1 MGIKILTPELPES
14 VADATIVAWH
24 KEVGEHVTRDENLVD
39 LETDKVVLEV
49 PAQVSGVI
57 TEINHEVGAVVT
69 SGEVLGILSENAVAV
84 EQSKPEK
91 TAVEPPVLA
100 ATSAEKR
107 QTENMVATE
116 NTATDKVQ
124 VMHPPHASPSARQKM
139 FEQGVSQENVI
150 PGGSKGRILPEDID
164 RAAVQQ
170 KSSAGVPI
178 VAMGHGEREE
188 QRVPMTRLRARI
200 AERLQQIQNTA
211 AILTTF
217 NEIDMSAVMSLRSQY
232 KADFEKSHGVKLGF
246 MSFFARASV
255 EALKRYP
262 EANASIEGTDIIYH
276 GYYDIGVAVSS
287 SRGLVVPV
295 LRNVDTLS
303 MASIEKHIID
313 YGQRAR
319 QGSLGMDEL
328 TGGTFTLS
336 NGGVFGSLLST
347 PIINPPQCAILG
359 MHKIE
364 KRAVVINDEIVIRP
378 MMYVAL
384 SYDHRLIDGKQA
396 VGFLNSIKSS
406 IEEPAKI
413 LLDL

>member
-1 MGIKILTPELPES
+1 MKTKIVTPELPES

-49 PAQVSGVI
+49 PATVSGVV
-57 TEINHEVGAVVT
+57 TEINHKVGAVVT
-69 SGEVLGILSENAVAV
+69 SGEILGILAENTDTIAVAPA
-84 EQSKPEK
+84 EKPPEK
-91 TAVEPPVLA
+91 PAEEPQPE
-100 ATSAEKR
+100 SAPIEK
-107 QTENMVATE
+107 TDIAI
-116 NTATDKVQ
+116 TATTTDAVQ
-124 VMHPPHASPSARQKM
+124 IMRAPHASPSVRQKM
-139 FEQGVSQENVI
+139 YEQGVSVENVS
-150 PGGSKGRILPEDID
+150 PGGAKGHILPEDVK

-178 VAMGHGEREE
+178 IAMGSGEREE

-200 AERLQQIQNTA
+200 AERLQHIQNTA

-217 NEIDMSAVMSLRSQY
+217 NEIDMSAVMSLRSHY
-232 KADFEKSHGVKLGF
+232 KADFEKSHDVKLGF
-246 MSFFARASV
+246 MSFFARAAV

-262 EANASIEGTDIIYH
+262 EVNASIEDTDIIYH

-295 LRNVDTLS
+295 LRNVDTMS
-303 MASIEKHIID
+303 MASIEKQIID

-319 QGSLGMDEL
+319 KGSLGMEEL

-364 KRAVVINDEIVIRP
+364 KRAVVVDDEIVIRP

-384 SYDHRLIDGKQA
+384 SYDHRLIDGQQA

>member
-1 MGIKILTPELPES
+1 MGIKIVTPELPES

-49 PAQVSGVI
+49 PALVSGVI
-57 TEINHEVGAVVT
+57 TEINHQVGAVVT
-69 SGEVLGILSENAVAV
+69 SGEVLGNLSENTDSVM
-84 EQSKPEK
+84 EPQTEKLPEK
-91 TAVEPPVLA
+91 SSEVIP
-100 ATSAEKR
+100 EKP
-107 QTENMVATE
+107 QQQNIQAKETTE
-116 NTATDKVQ
+116 TDTVQ
-124 VMHPPHASPSARQKM
+124 IMHAPHASPSVRQKM
-139 FEQGVSQENVI
+139 YEQGVSAENI
-150 PGGSKGRILPEDID
+150 TPGGAKGHILPEDVD
-164 RAAVQQ
+164 RAVVQQ

-178 VAMGHGEREE
+178 VTMGPGEREE

-200 AERLQQIQNTA
+200 AERLQQVQNTA

-232 KADFEKSHGVKLGF
+232 KADFEKSHEVKLGF
-246 MSFFARASV
+246 MSFFVRASV

-262 EANASIEGTDIIYH
+262 EVNASIEGTDIIYH

-295 LRNVDTLS
+295 LKNVDTLS
-303 MASIEKHIID
+303 MASIEKQIID

-319 QGSLGMDEL
+319 HGSLGMEEL

-364 KRAVVINDEIVIRP
+364 KRAVVVNDEIVIRP